1 MTESRFNF
9 LKDNLPELYTKCTQ
23 AEQATEYDVAMLRI
37 RQALEYMIRDL
48 GAQNKDLFQG
58 INELESRNILDWKMS
73 QRFHAVRRITNQAVH
88 ENIEPDKANIQ
99 KCLDDL
105 LILTVWYGLK
115 KGKTYTLEQFS
126 PTDVASVRSYLTTTG
141 KLPKE
146 TPTATIDEN
155 TSIDPLSL
163 AGSFQIPEEE
173 LQEPDVLE
181 HDVFETEEEYEQR
194 IENMEPIH
202 IGYGILDT
210 RRKDGYTDVNFL
222 IHHVDHNPDIQFV
235 PISAFY
241 TTGMEGEKVVDS
253 ELVAHLKVHDGKVC
267 CDYGKIY
274 LQNDGDFIAV
284 RPIYWDKFFYES
296 DNEYSKR
303 ISSMPLLPFGMGMPV
318 RSKYDLKTGILPV
331 IINPFQYSEK
341 VLKNFLPEDMT
352 LIIECSRDI
361 AKKFCNIKKPCLFF
375 AKLQNIYSLKYIVW
389 RKDLGKIFIS
399 QLFGPVEK
407 LKTAAEQGD
416 AEAQNYLGE
425 YYANGASVNQ
435 DLLKAEKWFKKAAEQ
450 GHEKAQQ
457 NFRNIYHKLFIMS
470 CEQNN
475 NRRNT
480 NLSD

>member
-1 MTESRFNF
+1 MAESRFNF
-9 LKDNLPELYTKCTQ
+9 LKDDFQELYTKCTQ
-23 AEQATEYDVAMLRI
+23 AEQAAEYDVAMLRI

-73 QRFHAVRRITNQAVH
+73 QRFHTVRRITNQAVH

-115 KGKTYTLEQFS
+115 KGKIYTLEEFS
-126 PTDVASVRSYLTTTG
+126 PADVASVRSYLTTTG

-146 TPTATIDEN
+146 TPTATPNEN

-194 IENMEPIH
+194 IANMEPIH

-241 TTGMEGEKVVDS
+241 TTGMEGEKVIDS
-253 ELVAHLKVHDGKVC
+253 ELVARLKVHGGKVC
-267 CDYGKIY
+267 CDYDKIY
-274 LQNDGDFIAV
+274 LQNDGDLIAV
-284 RPIYWDKFFYES
+284 HPIYWDKFFYES
-296 DNEYSKR
+296 DDEYRKR

-318 RSKYDLKTGILPV
+318 RNKYDLKTGRLPV
-331 IINPFQYSEK
+331 IINSFQYSEK
-341 VLKNFLPEDMT
+341 VLKKFLSEDMT
-352 LIIECSRDI
+352 LIIECNRDI

-375 AKLQNIYSLKYIVW
+375 AKLQNTCSLEYVIW
-389 RKDLGKIFIS
+389 RNDLGEIFIS
-399 QLFGPVEK
+399 QLSETVEC
-407 LKTAAEQGD
+407 L
-416 AEAQNYLGE
+416 
-425 YYANGASVNQ
+425 
-435 DLLKAEKWFKKAAEQ
+435 KKAAEQ
-450 GHEKAQQ
+450 GNAEAVKWLEKAAAQGEAEAREAWIMQQ
-457 NFRNIYHKLFIMS
+457 
-470 CEQNN
+470 E
-475 NRRNT
+475 T
-480 NLSD
+480 E